1 MSEEF
6 DPLVEYEQKGYLNCD
21 FRLFH
26 IDEAKE
32 VNTPWH
38 YHDFDKIVFF
48 LRGNVSYA
56 VEGRKYE
63 LRPYDIVIVPHHS
76 IHKVTA
82 SAQEGYERYVLY
94 VKPETLVRLGNTEEV
109 TVHEGKNISGN
120 FKDHD
125 LEQCFNMTA
134 DSRTN
139 LVHFDAGITSDL
151 LEKFRILENAIKS
164 EEELYCA
171 GLRIHVDLIQLL
183 IGINEACYKN
193 PDSFLEKAR
202 YNRKVIDIID
212 YITQHLGDDLS
223 IDKISDEFY
232 ISKYHMMRI
241 FKAETGYS
249 VHQYIMEKRILKA
262 RDLIISGEPAMA
274 ASIESGF
281 HDYSSFCK
289 AFRKATGKLPSDY
302 VTNI

>member
-1 MSEEF
+1 MAEEF

-26 IDEAKE
+26 IDEIKAIE
-32 VNTPWH
+32 TPWH

-48 LRGNVSYA
+48 LRGNVKYS
-56 VEGRKYE
+56 VEGREYDLK
-63 LRPYDIVIVPHHS
+63 PYDIIIVPHHS

-82 SAQEGYERYVLY
+82 LAQEGYERYVLY
-94 VKPETLVRLGNTEEV
+94 VKPETLVRLGNTQEA
-109 TVHEGKNISGN
+109 TVHEGKEILGNSG
-120 FKDHD
+120 DHD
-125 LEQCFNMTA
+125 LSLCFDMT
-134 DSRTN
+134 SKTGTN
-139 LVHFDAGITSDL
+139 LVHFDAGITAQIFDDFRKLKDDL
-151 LEKFRILENAIKS
+151 ECEQ
-164 EEELYCA
+164 ELYCA
-171 GLRIHVDLIQLL
+171 GLKIHVDLIRLV
-183 IGINEACYKN
+183 IGLNEACYKY
-193 PDSFLEKAR
+193 PDAFLEKAR

-223 IDKISDEFY
+223 IDKISDKFY

-274 ASIESGF
+274 ASLESGF
-281 HDYSSFCK
+281 HDYSTFCK

-302 VTNI
+302 GSGM